1 MDSTW
6 FAVLL
11 ALASALVGAIGTVL
25 QQTEAAAASQRG
37 LRLLRAMITRPRW
50 LLGYGLGVL
59 AVGLGAWALAV
70 GALLVVQPVGVT
82 SLLFA
87 LPLAARY
94 AGQRMTRTQ
103 WVNAAIL
110 TVGLAAFVAVGRPTE
125 GVSVQPL
132 TAWVRVLVPT
142 LAVVAVVCVLGRR
155 QHGHRRALLLA
166 VATGIMFG
174 VQAALSKSVLT
185 IGTVGGLH
193 LAAVVTSWELYAL
206 LVMSVASVALQQL
219 AFQAVRPV
227 RLATGDHRAD
237 AARRGRVCGVA
248 IFGERL
254 QTTPGGWVVVVAAVL
269 AMGWS
274 TIALARTAGAR
285 PGGPSAGHHRHAACP
300 EPYRAPT
307 TPESRRRRKHAR
319 RGRPREDRRRK
330 RWQAALLRRPRLGS
344 QRRCPRR

>member
-25 QQTEAAAASQRG
+25 QQTEAAAATQRG

-103 WVNAAIL
+103 WVNAAVL

-125 GVSVQPL
+125 GVSVQPVTVWL
-132 TAWVRVLVPT
+132 RVLVPT

-166 VATGIMFG
+166 VATGVMFG

-185 IGTVGGLH
+185 IGTEGGLH

-219 AFQAVRPV
+219 AFQASDLSASQPAITVLTP
-227 RLATGDHRAD
+227 LSGA
-237 AARRGRVCGVA
+237 VCGVA

-254 QTTPGGWVVVVAAVL
+254 ETTPGGWVVVVAAVL
-269 AMGWS
+269 AMAWS
-274 TIALARTAGAR
+274 TIALARMARAR
-285 PGGPSAGHHRHAACP
+285 PAVRPP
-300 EPYRAPT
+300 VT
-307 TPESRRRRKHAR
+307 TGMRVP
-319 RGRPREDRRRK
+319 
-330 RWQAALLRRPRLGS
+330 
-344 QRRCPRR
+344 

>member
-37 LRLLRAMITRPRW
+37 LRLLQAMITRPRW
-50 LLGYGLGVL
+50 LLGYGLGVV
-59 AVGLGAWALAV
+59 AVGLGAWALTV

-132 TAWVRVLVPT
+132 TAWVVVLVPT

-155 QHGHRRALLLA
+155 QHGH
-166 VATGIMFG
+166 
-174 VQAALSKSVLT
+174 
-185 IGTVGGLH
+185 
-193 LAAVVTSWELYAL
+193 
-206 LVMSVASVALQQL
+206 
-219 AFQAVRPV
+219 
-227 RLATGDHRAD
+227 
-237 AARRGRVCGVA
+237 
-248 IFGERL
+248 
-254 QTTPGGWVVVVAAVL
+254 
-269 AMGWS
+269 
-274 TIALARTAGAR
+274 
-285 PGGPSAGHHRHAACP
+285 
-300 EPYRAPT
+300 
-307 TPESRRRRKHAR
+307 
-319 RGRPREDRRRK
+319 
-330 RWQAALLRRPRLGS
+330 
-344 QRRCPRR
+344 

>member
-103 WVNAAIL
+103 WINAAIL
-110 TVGLAAFVAVGRPTE
+110 TVALAAFVAVGRPTE
-125 GVSVQPL
+125 GVSVQPVTVWL
-132 TAWVRVLVPT
+132 RVLVPT
-142 LAVVAVVCVLGRR
+142 LALVAVVCVLGRR
-155 QHGHRRALLLA
+155 RHGHRRALLLA

-185 IGTVGGLH
+185 IGTGGGLH

-206 LVMSVASVALQQL
+206 LLMSVASVALQQL
-219 AFQAVRPV
+219 AFQASDLSASQPAITVLTP
-227 RLATGDHRAD
+227 LSGA
-237 AARRGRVCGVA
+237 VCGVA

-254 QTTPGGWVVVVAAVL
+254 QTTPGGWVVVVTAVL
-269 AMGWS
+269 AMAWS

-285 PGGPSAGHHRHAACP
+285 PAVRPP
-300 EPYRAPT
+300 VT
-307 TPESRRRRKHAR
+307 TGTRMP
-319 RGRPREDRRRK
+319 
-330 RWQAALLRRPRLGS
+330 
-344 QRRCPRR
+344 

>member
-25 QQTEAAAASQRG
+25 QQTQAAAASQRG
-37 LRLLRAMITRPRW
+37 LRLLRTMITRPRW

-132 TAWVRVLVPT
+132 TVWLRVLVPT

-166 VATGIMFG
+166 VGTGIMFG

-185 IGTVGGLH
+185 IGTGGGLH
-193 LAAVVTSWELYAL
+193 LAAVATSWELYAL
-206 LVMSVASVALQQL
+206 LLMSVASVALQQL
-219 AFQAVRPV
+219 AFQASDLSASQPAITVLTP
-227 RLATGDHRAD
+227 LSGA
-237 AARRGRVCGVA
+237 VCGVA

-254 QTTPGGWVVVVAAVL
+254 ETTPGGWVVVVAAVL
-269 AMGWS
+269 AMAWS
-274 TIALARTAGAR
+274 TIALARMARAR
-285 PGGPSAGHHRHAACP
+285 PAVRPP
-300 EPYRAPT
+300 VT
-307 TPESRRRRKHAR
+307 TGMRVP
-319 RGRPREDRRRK
+319 
-330 RWQAALLRRPRLGS
+330 
-344 QRRCPRR
+344 

>member
-37 LRLLRAMITRPRW
+37 LRLLRAMIARPRW

-103 WVNAAIL
+103 WVNAGIL
-110 TVGLAAFVAVGRPTE
+110 TIGLAAFVAIGRPTE
-125 GVSVQPL
+125 GVSVQPF
-132 TAWVRVLVPT
+132 TAWVRVLVPAF
-142 LAVVAVVCVLGRR
+142 AVVAVVCVLGRR
-155 QHGHRRALLLA
+155 QRGHRRALLLA

-193 LAAVVTSWELYAL
+193 LAAVVTSW
-206 LVMSVASVALQQL
+206 S
-219 AFQAVRPV
+219 
-227 RLATGDHRAD
+227 
-237 AARRGRVCGVA
+237 C
-248 IFGERL
+248 
-254 QTTPGGWVVVVAAVL
+254 TPCW
-269 AMGWS
+269 
-274 TIALARTAGAR
+274 
-285 PGGPSAGHHRHAACP
+285 
-300 EPYRAPT
+300 
-307 TPESRRRRKHAR
+307 
-319 RGRPREDRRRK
+319 
-330 RWQAALLRRPRLGS
+330 
-344 QRRCPRR
+344 

>member
-50 LLGYGLGVL
+50 LIGYGLGVV

-142 LAVVAVVCVLGRR
+142 LVVVAVVCVLGRR
-155 QHGHRRALLLA
+155 QRGHRRALLLA

-219 AFQAVRPV
+219 AFQASDLSASQPAITVLTPI
-227 RLATGDHRAD
+227 AGA
-237 AARRGRVCGVA
+237 VCGVA
-248 IFGERL
+248 IFGESL
-254 QTTPGGWVVVVAAVL
+254 QTTPVGWVVVVAAVL

-285 PGGPSAGHHRHAACP
+285 PAVRPP
-300 EPYRAPT
+300 VT
-307 TPESRRRRKHAR
+307 TGMRVP
-319 RGRPREDRRRK
+319 
-330 RWQAALLRRPRLGS
+330 
-344 QRRCPRR
+344 